1 MYNTARGWERMCSD
15 KDCQIFR
22 GMIMACDACNKQMKL
37 SQASD
42 ALMAKAPQSPT
53 QT

>member
-1 MYNTARGWERMCSD
+1 MHNTARGWEQMCSD

-22 GMIMACDACNKQMKL
+22 GMIMACDACSKQMKL
-37 SQASD
+37 SLTSD
-42 ALMAKAPQSPT
+42 APIAKGPQGPT

>member
-1 MYNTARGWERMCSD
+1 MCSD

-22 GMIMACDACNKQMKL
+22 GMITACDACSKQMRL
-37 SQASD
+37 SVTSNVSMD
-42 ALMAKAPQSPT
+42 KAPQGPT